1 MIHEFAGQISSPDV
15 AAILPRSLVDYRT
28 DMQQMYPLVSQQN
41 ENSPDIDMVGCVS
54 KEAVRVSGAEI
65 QVFSR
70 TDNNDIDHVWQEDQS
85 PTFYA
90 PIPIKAIYN
99 VPTIGITSET
109 WGSDAK
115 VSFDVFFSYQDLLEK
130 FGDKDRMI
138 RIGDILKLPLNFTK
152 PVKIRNFEVTSS
164 SPHLVYMNHYVWW
177 KCIVTNITGDPAIR
191 PEKRETISV
200 GDHEFE

>member
-1 MIHEFAGQISSPDV
+1 MLHEFAGQTTNPDV

-28 DMQQMYPLVSQQN
+28 DIQQKYSIISQQN

-54 KEAVRVSGAEI
+54 KEVVRISGAEI

-70 TDNNDIDHVWQEDQS
+70 TDNNDIDHVYQEDQN

-90 PIPIKAIYN
+90 PIPIKAVYN
-99 VPTIGITSET
+99 VPTIAVSSET
-109 WGSDAK
+109 WGPDAK
-115 VSFDVFFSYQDLLEK
+115 VSFDVFFSYQELLEV
-130 FGDKDRMI
+130 FGERMI
-138 RIGDILKLPLNFTK
+138 RMGDVFKLPLNFVK

-177 KCIVTNITGDPAIR
+177 KCTVINITGDPAIR
-191 PEKRETISV
+191 PEKRETISI
-200 GDHEFE
+200 GDHERE